1 MCPQYPICYRV
12 LTPNKIVR
20 SVKIDVGKFSS
31 PVTNLASFPES
42 SFCHTTEISLTPA
55 SLAPFSPLF
64 LFKKK
69 FIKISYTYHEI
80 YLPDVYN
87 SVIFSIL
94 QGYTTISTI

>member
-12 LTPNKIVR
+12 MTPNKIVR

-55 SLAPFSPLF
+55 SLAPFFFF
-64 LFKKK
+64 LLSKE
-69 FIKISYTYHEI
+69 HEMLTAFCTALGI
-80 YLPDVYN
+80 YLYC
-87 SVIFSIL
+87 L
-94 QGYTTISTI
+94 T